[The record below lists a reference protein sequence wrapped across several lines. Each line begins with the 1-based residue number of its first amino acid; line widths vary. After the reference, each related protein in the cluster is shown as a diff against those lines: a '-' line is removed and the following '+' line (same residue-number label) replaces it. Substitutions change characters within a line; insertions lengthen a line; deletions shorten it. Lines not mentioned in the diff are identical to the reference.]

1 MSILAGCHEARNNF
15 VLKEIACPECGD
27 YIELFVRDGKTTG
40 IEKCASCHYVIGEGL
55 GLSEIFRGQHGA

>member
-15 VLKEIACPECGD
+15 VLKEIACPECD
-27 YIELFVRDGKTTG
+27 EYIELFVRDGKTIG

-55 GLSEIFRGQHGA
+55 SLSEIVRGQHGA

>member
-27 YIELFVRDGKTTG
+27 YIELFVRDGKTIGT
-40 IEKCASCHYVIGEGL
+40 EKCASCDCVIGEGL
-55 GLSEIFRGQHGA
+55 SLTEINRDKHGA

>member
-27 YIELFVRDGKTTG
+27 LIELFVRDGKTIG
-40 IEKCASCHYVIGEGL
+40 IEKCASCDYVIGEGL
-55 GLSEIFRGQHGA
+55 SLSEIVREQHGA